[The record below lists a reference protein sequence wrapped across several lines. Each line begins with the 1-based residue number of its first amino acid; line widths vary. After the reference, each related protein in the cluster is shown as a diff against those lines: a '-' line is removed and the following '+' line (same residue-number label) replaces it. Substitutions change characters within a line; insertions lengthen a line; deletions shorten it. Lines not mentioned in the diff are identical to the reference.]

1 MSTLLALIVGCART
15 WVGVYTLGLAAA
27 VKEARR
33 REIDSDLWE
42 QQWLASRR
50 GESLHGTAAEIA
62 ARAVLGMLSDI
73 TWRVQAGLST
83 RPERRIKVNESPTMR
98 ALVLV
103 GLAVAAFPIVIGFL
117 VAVGL
122 NGETD
127 STERTIF
134 GPVQIVVGSAIVSGL
149 LMSARRP
156 VLGISLVAVGAITMW
171 ALWYWML
178 VITIPIGIALIAIAY
193 FRGRT
198 ASRGIQPRGT
208 GTA

>member
-1 MSTLLALIVGCART
+1 MKPAVALAVGMTRT
-15 WVGVYTLGLAAA
+15 WVALYTLGLAA
-27 VKEARR
+27 ELRIARR
-33 REIDSDLWE
+33 LEIDCDLWE
-42 QQWLASRR
+42 QRQLAGYMR
-50 GESLHGTAAEIA
+50 ESPLRTAAEIV
-62 ARAVLGMLSDI
+62 ARTVLGTLSDI